1 MGGIDKV
8 RKLENMKENKIL
20 EFPPSILLQTKKN
33 KKKVRVGAGE
43 MDKENLKIGVQ
54 GWVIFN

>member
-54 GWVIFN
+54 G